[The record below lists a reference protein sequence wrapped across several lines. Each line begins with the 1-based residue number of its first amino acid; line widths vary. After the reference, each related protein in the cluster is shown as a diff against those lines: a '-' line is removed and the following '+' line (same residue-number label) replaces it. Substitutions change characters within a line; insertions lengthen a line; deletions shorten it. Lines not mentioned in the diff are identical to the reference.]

1 MNRLWLSS
9 RKYTII
15 IWETKKN
22 AENQFREQQVEN
34 VRNQSENQNSEERK
48 LKW

>member
-1 MNRLWLSS
+1 MHSYCLAN
-9 RKYTII
+9 
-15 IWETKKN
+15 KKN